1 MGVVAVDQP
10 DIALVPDAM
19 RAAHDV
25 IDDIGIDIVETFQ
38 RLAARPVHGGQIRI
52 VAPLDLQD
60 LLDGFAGFQGG
71 GLG

>member
-1 MGVVAVDQP
+1 
-10 DIALVPDAM
+10 M